1 MSGIVAK
8 RKTEEI
14 EIHPYDHRIDR
25 AYKLIEKELSKE
37 NITLIKK
44 YDRYMVRQS
53 LAKAT
58 RLKHLQI
65 ILNLT
70 RMVKKDW
77 EHVTKND
84 IEDIVFKVVQTY
96 GDANG
101 KETNTTYD
109 HKKILKIFFRWV
121 KFASREFKEVG
132 EPPETKDVKLRTVKN
147 TLVREDLLTKE
158 EYRLPL

>member
-1 MSGIVAK
+1 MSKIVTK

-14 EIHPYDHRIDR
+14 EIHPYDVRIDK

-37 NITLIKK
+37 NISLIKS

-53 LAKAT
+53 LDKAT

-65 ILNLT
+65 ILNLS
-70 RMVKKDW
+70 RIVKKDW
-77 EHVTKND
+77 ENVNKKD
-84 IEDIVFKVVQTY
+84 IDDLVFKVVQIY

-109 HKKILKIFFRWV
+109 HKKNSKDIFQM
-121 KFASREFKEVG
+121 G
-132 EPPETKDVKLRTVKN
+132 
-147 TLVREDLLTKE
+147 
-158 EYRLPL
+158 